1 MKKMV
6 IALED
11 KELYIGNGR
20 EIKNL
25 YKNLEKHFVAFSIF
39 EDEPDLR
46 IFRNYGLMIS
56 HDEQVGGYPTI
67 TIINSSDI
75 VEMLLDDM
83 LYLFEKEW

>member
-1 MKKMV
+1 MN
-6 IALED
+6 IALENT
-11 KELYIGNGR
+11 ELYIGTGR

-39 EDEPDLR
+39 EKSPKFN
-46 IFRNYGLMIS
+46 IFRNYGLLIS

-83 LYLFEKEW
+83 LFEE

>member
-1 MKKMV
+1 MKKMD
-6 IALED
+6 IALEN
-11 KELYIGNGR
+11 KELYVGSGR
-20 EIKNL
+20 EIKSL

-39 EDEPDLR
+39 EDDPELH

-75 VEMLLDDM
+75 VDMLLDDI
-83 LYLFEKEW
+83 LYLFEKE

>member
-1 MKKMV
+1 MKKV
-6 IALED
+6 KVSSVLED
-11 KELYIGNGR
+11 KEMYIGSGR

-39 EDEPDLR
+39 EESPKFK

-56 HDEQVGGYPTI
+56 NDEQVGGYPTI

-75 VEMLLDDM
+75 VEMLLDDVLM
-83 LYLFEKEW
+83 I

>member
-1 MKKMV
+1 MRKVKVSSV
-6 IALED
+6 IED
-11 KELYIGNGR
+11 KEMYIGSGR

-39 EDEPDLR
+39 EESPKFN

-56 HDEQVGGYPTI
+56 NDEQVGGYPTI

-75 VEMLLDDM
+75 VEMLLDDVLM
-83 LYLFEKEW
+83 I